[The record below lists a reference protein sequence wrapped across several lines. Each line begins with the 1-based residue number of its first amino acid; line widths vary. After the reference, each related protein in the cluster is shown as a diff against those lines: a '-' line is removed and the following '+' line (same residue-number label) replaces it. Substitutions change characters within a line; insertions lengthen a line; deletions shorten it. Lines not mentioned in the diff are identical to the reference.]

1 MNKQTKLNSNY
12 LLYLFDFMYFD
23 TLYSGTEL
31 FQGGCLISKN
41 NAYFLR
47 VEENGYFSVYASSHF
62 HPLNRISS
70 IDKEKQLNKGEPPY
84 TLKLTHEGVIEINDS
99 KNIEILKIIGEIG
112 IGPYKLQ
119 LSLEGDVKLFDSKGE
134 EVWGLK
140 REIIK
145 LKK

>member
-31 FQGGCLISKN
+31 FQGECLISKN

-99 KNIEILKIIGEIG
+99 KNIEILQIHFIHGS
-112 IGPYKLQ
+112 KLI
-119 LSLEGDVKLFDSKGE
+119 SKLIFCAIN
-134 EVWGLK
+134 V
-140 REIIK
+140 RIVHVQTTNPH
-145 LKK
+145 